1 MPKVFRLHD
10 KGKQQI
16 EGWQQSSQITHIE
29 INDITDPTGAKASK
43 IVTSIPTPFA
53 RMHLFETAFD
63 FVNADKGR
71 HQQSLYHELVSHYWD
86 LFELLFN
93 YHHYQEAGKKISIRR
108 WNIESELQILRT
120 NPGTKLLGDTLRLF
134 LNDSRFQ
141 GFADLYLI
149 YYEYTRPNGETAER
163 LIGGTSPF
171 TLLFTTPAV
180 QPLDIE
186 RPQARG
192 HYFDKNIVLLHDR
205 DRAFQDFIYSLF
217 LTKPQLRQKSFSGSV
232 FANLNLER
240 FNALELRGDITPT
253 SFASTY
259 STLADV
265 QGNPVTI
272 KDIVLPT
279 RSNAIEISSDLF
291 IRVSPTV
298 SQPAVLPIV
307 LKPNLKIEA
316 NYLNGQR
323 WDAATAV
330 PWQENATLENRILPG
345 KKYKYPYLTIGDFLE
360 EHLIEM
366 PYEVNTDRFHTGQ
379 VTYSYG
385 ADTRLKHKFPYLLPI
400 KRTFFDYFDVH
411 DLYENLT
418 FAIDI
423 NHIKVSLRIPVQGND
438 FITYERSYYTN
449 PQNPKDQYGKEVPEK
464 GAIIKAKI
472 GLGFFPFYKMR
483 SQPQHN
489 DLYKVMLV
497 DDDTAPSLVN
507 KRYDLNFYVQNQLIT
522 PEGGSRSANKI
533 QRTSKTMAS
542 AGSTYF
548 EVRHTH
554 FDYLE
559 LICPQ
564 GDNIKGLVV
573 PKWTELDRGTQN
585 FTFSVDFGTTNTHVA
600 YNNQPGAHP
609 KTFTIGLSDMQVVLL
624 NSPSADANKT
634 VYERY
639 RAGFGELFP
648 VLLIQNR
655 EFVPSFIGEQ
665 GSIFEF
671 PIRTA
676 TCETPNFPNEPT
688 QVLGNIN
695 IGFAIN
701 SEVSAVQQARYE
713 TNLKWSMELDTH
725 GEDRIE
731 AFFRELLWMMKHK
744 VALNNGIIENTKLIW
759 FRPLSFDM
767 FSLNQFKS
775 KWDEAYQ
782 QTFKTS
788 QSTINI
794 TESVAPYYY
803 LTATN
808 QVVANRDENVVNIDI
823 GGGTTDLLFLK
834 GQQPAFSTSFRFAGD
849 DLWSEGYNRMQG
861 NGKQNGFL
869 QSYRQES
876 RAMPTSSQEQ
886 EARQAFEL
894 AMNNEQFHSA
904 DVVSLLFSYDD
915 ELRFSQH
922 LLKSRQLR
930 IIFYLHYTAIIYHIG
945 QLIKHLGI
953 DTPRYFCFSGKGSLY
968 VKLLSGGANMMVVER
983 LTKAILKKVTGQE
996 PKANFKIILANNPK
1010 EATANGGV
1018 LFDGSAEHSAYDYIQ
1033 ETKLLG
1039 GTEPQD
1045 IRINFTTGEQVD
1057 AAVRESVL
1065 ANAQAYLN
1073 LVLQEPEVVSM
1084 LPDLGVQVDMNF
1096 MREYLRQQ
1104 ISDSL
1109 SIGLNQLHK
1118 HLRQDEVLPETLFF
1132 YPLKQTL
1139 FNLSRELY
1147 EKHYANKATV

>member
-16 EGWQQSSQITHIE
+16 EGWQQSAQVTHIE

-43 IVTSIPTPFA
+43 VVTSIPTPFA

-71 HQQSLYHELVSHYWD
+71 NQQSLYHELVSHYWD

-93 YHHYQEAGKKISIRR
+93 FHHYKEAGKKIAIRR
-108 WNIESELQILRT
+108 WNTASELEALRA

-134 LNDSRFQ
+134 LNDHRFQ
-141 GFADLYLI
+141 GFSDLYLI

-171 TLLFTTPAV
+171 TLLFTAPKIE
-180 QPLDIE
+180 PLDIE

-192 HYFDKNIVLLHDR
+192 YYFDHNIVLLHER
-205 DRAFQDFIYSLF
+205 DRAFQEFVYGLF
-217 LTKPQLRQKSFSGSV
+217 LARPALRQKNFCGSV
-232 FANLNLER
+232 FANLDLAH
-240 FNALELRGDITPT
+240 FNALELRGEMTAT
-253 SFASTY
+253 SFESAF
-259 STLADV
+259 STLTDI
-265 QGNPVTI
+265 QGNAVTI
-272 KDIVLPT
+272 KDITLPT
-279 RSNAIEISSDLF
+279 RSNTIQISSDLF
-291 IRVSPTV
+291 IRISETV
-298 SQPAVLPIV
+298 AAPAVTPIV

-323 WDAATAV
+323 WDAATLV
-330 PWQENATLENRILPG
+330 PWVDANPLESRVLPG

-360 EHLIEM
+360 ESLIEL

-379 VTYSYG
+379 ITYNYG
-385 ADTRLKHKFPYLLPI
+385 ADTRLKHKFPYLLPV
-400 KRTFFDYFDVH
+400 KRTFFDYFEERE
-411 DLYENLT
+411 LYENLT
-418 FAIDI
+418 FAIDV
-423 NHIKVSLRIPVQGND
+423 NHVKVSLRVPVQRGEA
-438 FITYERSYYTN
+438 ILYERSYYTN
-449 PQNPKDQYGKEVPEK
+449 PQNSRDAAGNEIPEK
-464 GAIIKAKI
+464 GTIIKAKI
-472 GLGFFPFYKMR
+472 GLGVFPFYKLR

-489 DLYKVMLV
+489 DLYKIMLV

-507 KRYDLNFYVQNQLIT
+507 KRYDLHFYVGNQRIT
-522 PEGGSRSANKI
+522 PEGGSRSATRVE
-533 QRTSKTMAS
+533 RTAKTMAT

-554 FDYLE
+554 FDFAE
-559 LICPQ
+559 LVCPQ
-564 GDNIKGLVV
+564 GPGVKGLIV
-573 PKWTELDRGTQN
+573 PKWTELDRGTQH

-600 YNNQPGAHP
+600 FNNAPSAHP
-609 KTFTIGLSDMQVVLL
+609 KTFHIGESDMQVVLL
-624 NSPSADANKT
+624 NAPSADANKT

-648 VLLIQNR
+648 VLLTQNR

-688 QVLGNIN
+688 HVLGNIN

-701 SEVSAVQQARYE
+701 SEVSMVQQARYE
-713 TNLKWSMELDTH
+713 TNLKWSMELDNH
-725 GEDRIE
+725 SEDRVE
-731 AFFRELLWMMKHK
+731 AFFRELLLMMKHK
-744 VALNNGIIENTKLIW
+744 VALNNGIIEKTRLIW
-759 FRPLSFDM
+759 FRPLSFDV

-782 QTFKTS
+782 AIFKTT
-788 QSTINI
+788 QSTICL

-808 QVVANRDENVVNIDI
+808 QVVPNRDENVVNIDV

-849 DLWSEGYNRMQG
+849 DLWGEGYSRLQG
-861 NGKQNGFL
+861 AGKQNGFL
-869 QSYRQES
+869 QSYYKES
-876 RAMPTSSQEQ
+876 RGVAGSEKEQ

-894 AMNNEQFHSA
+894 AMNNEQFRSA
-904 DVVSLLFSYDD
+904 DVVSLLFSYDN
-915 ELRFSQH
+915 ELKFTNH
-922 LLKSRQLR
+922 LMKARHLR
-930 IIFYLHYTAIIYHIG
+930 VIFYLHYTAIIYHVA
-945 QLIKHLGI
+945 QLVRHLGI

-968 VKLLSGGANMMVVER
+968 VKLLSGGPNMMIVER
-983 LTKAILKKVTGQE
+983 LTKTILKKVTGQE
-996 PKANFKIILANNPK
+996 PKANFKIILADNPK

-1018 LFDGSAEHSAYDYIQ
+1018 LFDGSAEQSAYEYIQ

-1039 GTEPQD
+1039 SVEAQD
-1045 IRINFTTGEQVD
+1045 IRVNFTTAEQID
-1057 AAVRESVL
+1057 APTRESVL
-1065 ANAQAYLN
+1065 ENAQAFLN
-1073 LVLQEPEVVSM
+1073 LALQDPEVASL
-1084 LPDLGVQVDMNF
+1084 LPDLGVQVDHSF
-1096 MREYLRQQ
+1096 LREYLKQQ
-1104 ISDSL
+1104 FSDSL
-1109 SIGLNQLHK
+1109 SIGLNQLGK
-1118 HLRQDEVLPETLFF
+1118 HLRADEVLPETLFF

-1139 FNLSRELY
+1139 YQLSKELY
-1147 EKHYANKATV
+1147 DKHYANKTAV

>member
-16 EGWQQSSQITHIE
+16 EGWQQSSQVTHIE

-63 FVNADKGR
+63 FVNADKSNNK
-71 HQQSLYHELVSHYWD
+71 HSLYHELVSHYWD

-93 YHHYQEAGKKISIRR
+93 YHHYKDAGKKITLRR
-108 WNIESELQILRT
+108 WNIDSELQALRG

-134 LNDSRFQ
+134 LNDYRFQ

-171 TLLFTTPAV
+171 TLLFTTPKLT
-180 QPLDIE
+180 PLDIE

-192 HYFDKNIVLLHDR
+192 HYFDNNIVLLPER
-205 DRAFQDFIYSLF
+205 DKAFQDFVYGLF
-217 LTKPQLRQKSFSGSV
+217 LARPALRQKNFCGSV
-232 FANLNLER
+232 FANLDLER
-240 FNALELRGDITPT
+240 FNAMELRGDVSTN
-253 SFASTY
+253 SFENAY
-259 STLADV
+259 SSLADA
-265 QGNPVTI
+265 QGNIVTV
-272 KDIVLPT
+272 KDVALPT
-279 RSNAIEISSDLF
+279 RSNNIEISSDLF
-291 IRVSPTV
+291 IRVSDNV
-298 SQPAVLPIV
+298 DKPAVLPII

-330 PWQENATLENRILPG
+330 PWVDVTPLESRVLPG

-360 EHLIEM
+360 ENLIEL
-366 PYEVNTDRFHTGQ
+366 PYEVNTERFHTGQ
-379 VTYSYG
+379 ITYSYG
-385 ADTRLKHKFPYLLPI
+385 ADARLKHKFPYLLPI
-400 KRTFFDYFDVH
+400 KRTFFDYFEER

-418 FAIDI
+418 FALDI
-423 NHIKVSLRIPVQGND
+423 NHVKVSLRIPVQRGD
-438 FITYERSYYTN
+438 AIIYERSYYIN
-449 PQNPKDQYGKEVPEK
+449 PQNGKDQYGDEIPEK
-464 GAIIKAKI
+464 GTIIKAKV

-489 DLYKVMLV
+489 DLYKIMLV
-497 DDDTAPSLVN
+497 DDDTAPTLVN
-507 KRYDLNFYVQNQLIT
+507 KRYDLHFYVDNQQIT
-522 PEGGSRSANKI
+522 AEGGSRSATKVD
-533 QRTSKTMAS
+533 RTAKTMSS
-542 AGSTYF
+542 AGSTYY
-548 EVRHTH
+548 EVKNTY
-554 FDYLE
+554 FDFLE
-559 LICPQ
+559 LVCPQ
-564 GDNIKGLVV
+564 GPDVKGLIV
-573 PKWTELDRGTQN
+573 PRWTELDRGTQN

-600 YNNQPGAHP
+600 YNNAPSAHP
-609 KTFTIGLSDMQVVLL
+609 KTFNIGLSDMQVVLL
-624 NSPSADANKT
+624 NAPSADANKT

-648 VLLIQNR
+648 VLVNQNR

-688 QVLGNIN
+688 KVLGNIN

-701 SEVSAVQQARYE
+701 SELSMVQQARYE

-725 GEDRIE
+725 SEERIE
-731 AFFRELLWMMKHK
+731 AFFRELLLMMKHK
-744 VALNNGIIENTKLIW
+744 VALNNGIIENTRLIW
-759 FRPLSFDM
+759 FRPLSFDA
-767 FSLNQFKS
+767 FSLNQFKT

-782 QTFKTS
+782 QIFKTT
-788 QSTINI
+788 QPTISL

-834 GQQPAFSTSFRFAGD
+834 GQQPAYSTSFRFAGD
-849 DLWSEGYNRMQG
+849 DLWNDGFSRLQG
-861 NGKQNGFL
+861 AGKQNGFL
-869 QSYRQES
+869 QSYNKES
-876 RAMPTSSQEQ
+876 RSMAANEKEQ
-886 EARQAFEL
+886 EARQAFAL
-894 AMNNEQFHSA
+894 AMTNEQFRSA
-904 DVVSLLFSYDD
+904 DVVSLLFSYDQ
-915 ELRFSQH
+915 ELKFTNH
-922 LLKSRQLR
+922 LMKARHLR
-930 IIFYLHYTAIIYHIG
+930 VIFYLHYTAIIYHIA
-945 QLIKHLGI
+945 QLIKYLQI

-968 VKLLSGGANMMVVER
+968 VKLLSGGPNMMVVER

-996 PKANFKIILANNPK
+996 PRANFKIILADNPK

-1018 LFDGSAEHSAYDYIQ
+1018 LFDGSAEQGAYEYIQ

-1039 GTEPQD
+1039 STELQD
-1045 IRINFTTGEQVD
+1045 IRTNFTTSEQID
-1057 AAVRESVL
+1057 AQIRESVL
-1065 ANAQAYLN
+1065 ANAQAFLN
-1073 LVLQEPEVVSM
+1073 LALRDPEVSSL
-1084 LPDLGVQVDMNF
+1084 LPDLGVQADMNF
-1096 MREYLRQQ
+1096 LRDYLQQ
-1104 ISDSL
+1104 QTSDSL

-1118 HLRQDEVLPETLFF
+1118 NLRADEVLPETLFF

-1139 FNLSRELY
+1139 YQLSRELY
-1147 EKHYANKATV
+1147 EKHYANKTTV

>member
-16 EGWQQSSQITHIE
+16 EGWQQSSQLTHIE

-43 IVTSIPTPFA
+43 VVTSIPTPFA

-63 FVNADKGR
+63 FINADKNR
-71 HQQSLYHELVSHYWD
+71 NQQSLYHELVSHYWD

-93 YHHYQEAGKKISIRR
+93 FHNYREAGKKISIRR
-108 WNIESELQILRT
+108 WNIESELQALRS

-134 LNDSRFQ
+134 LNDHRFQ
-141 GFADLYLI
+141 GFSDLYLI

-171 TLLFTTPAV
+171 TLLFTSPKLE
-180 QPLDIE
+180 PLDIE

-205 DRAFQDFIYSLF
+205 DKAFQDFVYNLF
-217 LTKPQLRQKSFSGSV
+217 LVKPSLRQKNFCGSI
-232 FANLNLER
+232 FANLDLDR
-240 FNALELRGDITPT
+240 FNAMELRGDVT
-253 SFASTY
+253 SASFEAAFT
-259 STLADV
+259 TLADV

-272 KDIVLPT
+272 KDITLPT
-279 RSNAIEISSDLF
+279 RSNNVEINSDLF
-291 IRVSPTV
+291 VRLSPGAAQV
-298 SQPAVLPIV
+298 LVLPIV

-323 WDAATAV
+323 WDAATPV
-330 PWQENATLENRILPG
+330 PWVDPTPLESRVLPG
-345 KKYKYPYLTIGDFLE
+345 KKYKYPYLTVGDLLE
-360 EHLIEM
+360 ENLIEL

-379 VTYSYG
+379 ITYNYG

-400 KRTFFDYFDVH
+400 KRTFFDYFEER
-411 DLYENLT
+411 DLFENLT

-423 NHIKVSLRIPVQGND
+423 NHVKVSLRIPVQRGD
-438 FITYERSYYTN
+438 AIVYERSYYTN
-449 PQNPKDQYGKEVPEK
+449 PQNSKDQFGNEIPEK
-464 GAIIKAKI
+464 GTIIKAKV
-472 GLGFFPFYKMR
+472 GLGFFPFYKLR
-483 SQPQHN
+483 SQAQHN

-507 KRYDLNFYVQNQLIT
+507 KRYDLKFYIGNQEIT
-522 PEGGSRSANKI
+522 PGGGNRNATKVE
-533 QRTSKTMAS
+533 RTSKTISS
-542 AGSTYF
+542 AGSAYY
-548 EVRHTH
+548 EVQHTH

-564 GDNIKGLVV
+564 GEGVKGLIV
-573 PKWTELDRGTQN
+573 PRWTELDRGTQN

-600 YNNQPGAHP
+600 YNNAPSAHP
-609 KTFTIGLSDMQVVLL
+609 KTFNIGENDMQVVLL
-624 NSPSADANKT
+624 NAPSADVNKT

-688 QVLGNIN
+688 HVLGNIN

-701 SEVSAVQQARYE
+701 SEVSMVQQARYE

-725 GEDRIE
+725 SEDRIE
-731 AFFRELLWMMKHK
+731 AFFRELLLMIKHK
-744 VALNNGIIENTKLIW
+744 VALNNGIIENTRLIW

-782 QTFKTS
+782 QIFKTS
-788 QSTINI
+788 QTTICL

-808 QVVANRDENVVNIDI
+808 QVVPNRDENVVNIDI

-834 GQQPAFSTSFRFAGD
+834 GQQPAYSTSFRFAGD
-849 DLWSEGYNRMQG
+849 DLWSEGYSRLQG
-861 NGKQNGFL
+861 AGKQNGFL
-869 QSYRQES
+869 QAYSKENRTLASTEK
-876 RAMPTSSQEQ
+876 EQ
-886 EARQAFEL
+886 EARQAFDL
-894 AMNNEQFHSA
+894 AMTNDQFRSA
-904 DVVSLLFSYDD
+904 DVVSLLFSYDN
-915 ELRFSQH
+915 ELRFSGH
-922 LLKSRQLR
+922 LMKARQLR
-930 IIFYLHYTAIIYHIG
+930 IIFYLHYTAIIYHIA
-945 QLIKHLGI
+945 QLIKHLQI
-953 DTPRYFCFSGKGSLY
+953 ETPRYFCFSGKGSLY
-968 VKLLSGGANMMVVER
+968 IKLLSGGPNMMIVER
-983 LTKAILKKVTGQE
+983 LTKLILKKVTGVE
-996 PKANFKIILANNPK
+996 PKSNFKIILANNPK

-1018 LFDGSAEHSAYDYIQ
+1018 LFDGSSEQGSYEYIQ
-1033 ETKLLG
+1033 EVKLLG

-1045 IRINFTTGEQVD
+1045 IRTNFISAEQID
-1057 AAVRESVL
+1057 AATRDSVVE
-1065 ANAQAYLN
+1065 NAQAFLN
-1073 LVLQEPEVVSM
+1073 LVLQDGEVASL
-1084 LPDLGVQVDMNF
+1084 LPDLGVQADMNF
-1096 MREYLRQQ
+1096 LRDYLKQQ
-1104 ISDSL
+1104 VSDSL

-1118 HLRQDEVLPETLFF
+1118 HLRTDEVLPETLFF

-1139 FNLSRELY
+1139 YQLSRELY
-1147 EKHYANKATV
+1147 ERHYASKSTI